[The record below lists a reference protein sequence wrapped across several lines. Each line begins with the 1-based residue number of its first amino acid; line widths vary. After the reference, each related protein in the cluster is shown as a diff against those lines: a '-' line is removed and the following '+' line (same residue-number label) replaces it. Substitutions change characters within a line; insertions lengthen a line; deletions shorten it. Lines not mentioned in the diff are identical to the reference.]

1 MINPS
6 GTMPFW
12 MLSLAYWLHMLATLA
27 WIGGLTTLALFILPI
42 ARHLL
47 TPGDYIN
54 LMEKLQRRLN
64 PLAWISLAVLLATG
78 MFQMSAS
85 PQYQGL
91 LAINNRWAA
100 AILIKHILFL
110 VMVGV
115 SGYLTWWLMPE
126 LRRTVMLQ
134 SGKGN
139 QPDMAHLH
147 RREEWIIRLNL
158 LLGILILGLTALAR
172 AS

>member
-1 MINPS
+1 MTTSS

-12 MLSLAYWLHMLATLA
+12 VLSLAYWLHMLATLA
-27 WIGGLTTLALFILPI
+27 WIGGLATLALFILPI
-42 ARHLL
+42 AHHLL
-47 TPGDYIN
+47 TSGDYIN
-54 LMEKLQRRLN
+54 LMERLQRRLN

-78 MFQMSAS
+78 LFQMSAS

-91 LAINNRWAA
+91 LAINNRWAV
-100 AILIKHILFL
+100 AILIKHVLFF

-115 SGYLTWWLMPE
+115 SSYLTWWLMPE

-134 SGKGN
+134 ARKDN
-139 QPDMAHLH
+139 QPNMAHLH